1 MKPHAGKVLQDDDK
15 PASTK
20 VRRVLNEDV
29 RRLDLLNDAR
39 ELSPKTGSLAIE
51 PGARSGAA
59 DVLAWEPSAD
69 DIDFAVPWL
78 AVERPNV
85 VPDREAIENA
95 VALPG
100 EQYRTAI
107 GIKLD
112 SADGAPAK
120 EDSSQDATSC
130 SCK

>member
-1 MKPHAGKVLQDDDK
+1 
-15 PASTK
+15 
-20 VRRVLNEDV
+20 VRRVFDEDA
-29 RRLDLLNDAR
+29 RRLHLLNDAR

-59 DVLAWEPSAD
+59 DVLAGESSAD
-69 DIDFAVPWL
+69 DIDFSIPRL

-85 VPDREAIENA
+85 VPNREAMENA

-107 GIKLD
+107 GIELD

-120 EDSSQDATSC
+120 EQPSQDASSS